1 MRCRFELV
9 RFQRSGVDLATMVTV
24 RAASSGS
31 ADTGVI
37 CVVCRELGVWPANT
51 RPMRHTD
58 KRSRF
63 MTHVLLVPPTDLGT
77 AKQQARK
84 FQARVLLSPMA
95 GAVVTSRTA
104 SARGR
109 LKRKV
114 KA

>member
-24 RAASSGS
+24 RAARGS

-51 RPMRHTD
+51 RPIRHTD

-63 MTHVLLVPPTDLGT
+63 ITHFRLGPPT
-77 AKQQARK
+77 
-84 FQARVLLSPMA
+84 VLAELSSRRESFKRTCCLLLTA

-104 SARGR
+104 SARSR
-109 LKRKV
+109 AKREV
-114 KA
+114 K